1 MAGEAV
7 KKFALVP
14 ADMVSHQPR
23 AVEQQLTE
31 LDAQMQK
38 VLHSQGIP
46 ADIKLKLYGD
56 ALARFNVRKKEV
68 QAPIEVPLK
77 EVTKPAV
84 NKTLDPQKFLRLIPS
99 RKLEAAEGLLDFLNT
114 TQGIRWS
121 STKELL
127 VDGRTIPGSNAY
139 DLFDYAIRDKA
150 PSSKPAGWDAFRD
163 LLHRFNVPNS
173 VLSNRMLKRNTAGT
187 RGGPRG
193 APRGAPR
200 PSATPLAVTRSAARV
215 FRASP
220 QSGRGR
226 RKFKF
231 DSLYK

>member
-7 KKFALVP
+7 KKFAREP

-150 PSSKPAGWDAFRD
+150 PSSKPAGWDAFSE
-163 LLHRFNVPNS
+163 LLHRFNVPKS
-173 VLSNRMLKRNTAGT
+173 LLANRTLKRNTSGPPH

-193 APRGAPR
+193 PAR
-200 PSATPLAVTRSAARV
+200 PSATPVTVTLTAARV